1 MEVIPSID
9 IRGGLCVRLHQG
21 DYARE
26 TVYSDDPNGVG
37 LRWRREGACRLH
49 VVDLDGAAEG
59 MPVNL
64 QVISSLASRVGIP
77 IQVGGGVR
85 SFEAAQRLLDCGAGR
100 VVLGTVAVQDPELV
114 QRLVRVWGSNSVVV
128 AVDARGGKVA
138 IKGWREDTDV
148 SAGEL
153 VRQMEEIGVSRFLY
167 TDIARDGTL
176 TSPNFDAIRDL
187 SSQTVHPILA
197 SGGISSTEHVV
208 RLATIGVEGAILGR
222 ALYTGDI
229 ELKSAIAAAKGA

>member
-26 TVYSDDPNGVG
+26 TVYSDDPIGVG